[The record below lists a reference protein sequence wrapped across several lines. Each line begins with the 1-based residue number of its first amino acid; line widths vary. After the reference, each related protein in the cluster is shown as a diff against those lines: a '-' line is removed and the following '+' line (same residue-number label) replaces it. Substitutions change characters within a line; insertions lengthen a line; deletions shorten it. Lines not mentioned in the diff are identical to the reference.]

1 MPPKKIALI
10 SDAWDPQ
17 VNGVVTTFKN
27 IIPLLN
33 LNNLNTISVILHI
46 LSVLMALYYGFTGAV
61 VSW

>member
-33 LNNLNTISVILHI
+33 KKGFYVNRIFKDYANNNRCIICTKL
-46 LSVLMALYYGFTGAV
+46 
-61 VSW
+61 

>member
-27 IIPLLN
+27 IIPFSPA
-33 LNNLNTISVILHI
+33 TATS
-46 LSVLMALYYGFTGAV
+46 F
-61 VSW
+61 